1 MNKLATLPLS
11 EVGCHELSLARGG
24 FVDLELRGEFHNLNC
39 TVA

>member
-24 FVDLELRGEFHNLNC
+24 FVGPR
-39 TVA
+39 VQR